1 MASPRA
7 NSTRRL
13 IVQSLENRITPASA
27 FVNALDLPAN
37 ATVNVSEAD
46 FLAVAPL
53 HNVVAGGLAGFP
65 TGPNEDFVVLSN
77 GDAYRAYGPRG
88 SYSPFGLD
96 FAPRGGQGDVEK
108 MQITVPIAPGETHL
122 KFDFDFMTDQFPN
135 LPVPFHLENDQF
147 KVKATPIGAGVPEDL
162 VQMAV
167 NDAPLMF
174 GSPINAIYLFH
185 TGTFTVD
192 YRIPAGATAV
202 VLDFEVN
209 DQPDATGGG
218 VTSHGG
224 VDTAVAID
232 NFRITSA
239 NQTIWLDFE
248 GSTLTDFPVHG
259 GTATFP
265 AFQPSD
271 IRSAAVRS
279 TLIDSIAADVAAKFA
294 DFDIDFV
301 LTQPAFGPYGTITIG
316 GTGANAVS
324 LGAGADPRLLDD
336 LGANTTLA
344 DAIGTVFGF
353 AQSDFGNTS
362 QTSSAYVASGEFDLS
377 PLYFGEDET
386 VLQQRLVVTIAHEV
400 AHTLGTPHVGDFHD
414 DNIMAQFSPRSP
426 TAVFE
431 DLNAFLPEAT
441 PDGRTQMNVHDY
453 LGGVLGSSTGSTI
466 GAGAALEQLA
476 LVFDITLGF
485 ELYDIVFALTGGF
498 PDSEFGG
505 AVDTA
510 TEIVTVPQLNIGQN
524 QIALP
529 NYGRNTKVSFY
540 ASTTPGAPPFIFSGT
555 PSGGDMSPAD
565 GFVRLFDF
573 SGEPNSSLPVAF
585 GTLGALAPVPGG
597 VKVKISPF
605 ATPGLKPIPA
615 KTGFVF
621 DDDKGNTVLVKLTS
635 KTGSAAIELNDPD
648 GDGKGSVARIE
659 LQGTT
664 SKDKLEVK
672 ILQKSTFDHFVD
684 IGAIFGTSL
693 GKLNLKSAN
702 LTGAGLAFGGLVKDI
717 AINDVLFGA
726 DIFTGGAFNTKTKIA
741 VHEVF
746 DGSDIGVDGQ
756 LQLSAAR
763 IGDGTIRAAL
773 LKSLTVKGDS
783 KAVLPIVGNFQSDV
797 TIVPGRT
804 LTAKEA
810 KLSLLGNVS
819 IAGRTIG
826 ASFVVPGHAGKF
838 KTGTFEDSSILV
850 GYTPTFPLDPF
861 AGGTFDGEFKL
872 AGFSATGFNG
882 FVGATFANS
891 NLIAARVGPV
901 SIASLNV
908 DNPVAFGIAAKAGLD
923 KNLSSIKVKDGSF
936 TFDPTGVLPQSADDF
951 FVKEI

>member
-1 MASPRA
+1 MATPRA
-7 NSTRRL
+7 GLPRRL
-13 IVQSLENRITPASA
+13 VLQSLESRLNPASA
-27 FVNALDLPAN
+27 FVNALDLPST
-37 ATVNVSEAD
+37 ATVDVSEAD
-46 FLAVAPL
+46 FLAVAPV
-53 HNVVAGGLAGFP
+53 HNVIAGGLAGFP
-65 TGPNEDFVVLSN
+65 TGPNEDFVILSN
-77 GDAYRAYGPRG
+77 GDAYRAYAPRG
-88 SYSPFGLD
+88 NYPAYGIDFG
-96 FAPRGGQGDVEK
+96 PHGGQGDAEK
-108 MQITVPIAPGETHL
+108 MQVTVPIAPGETHL

-135 LPVPFHLENDQF
+135 QPPPYHMENDQF

-167 NDAPLMF
+167 NSAPLLF
-174 GSPINAIYLFH
+174 SSPLNSIYLFH

-218 VTSHGG
+218 VVSHGD

-232 NFRITSA
+232 NFRLTSA
-239 NQTIWLDFE
+239 NQTIWLNFE
-248 GSTLTDFPVHG
+248 GNSLTDFPVHG

-271 IRSAAVRS
+271 IRSAAVRA
-279 TLIDSIAADVAAKFA
+279 TLINSIAADVAAKFA

-316 GTGANAVS
+316 GTGANAVT
-324 LGAGADPRLLDD
+324 LGPGADPRLLND
-336 LGANTTLA
+336 LGPNTTLA
-344 DAIGTVFGF
+344 NAVGTLFGF
-353 AQSDFGNTS
+353 AQSDYGNTS
-362 QTSSAYVASGEFDLS
+362 QTSSAYVAPGEFDLS
-377 PLYFGEDET
+377 PLYTGEDET
-386 VLQQRLVVTIAHEV
+386 ILKQRLVVTIAHEV
-400 AHTLGTPHVGDFHD
+400 AHTLGTPHVFDFHD

-431 DLNAFLPEAT
+431 DLDAFLPEAT
-441 PDGRTQMNVHDY
+441 PDGRTELNVQRY
-453 LGGVLGSSTGSTI
+453 LGGVLGSSTSSTV
-466 GAGAALEQLA
+466 GPGAALEQLS

-510 TEIVTVPQLNIGQN
+510 TEIVTVPQLSVGQN
-524 QIALP
+524 QITLP
-529 NYGRNTKVSFY
+529 NYGPNTKVSFH
-540 ASTTPGAPPFIFSGT
+540 ASTSPGSPPFIFSGT

-573 SGEPNSSLPVAF
+573 SGEPSTSLPVAF
-585 GTLGALAPVPGG
+585 GNLGSLAPVPNG

-605 ATPGLKPIPA
+605 ATPGLTPIPA

-621 DDDKGNTVLVKLTS
+621 DDDKGNTVLVKLSS
-635 KTGSAAIELNDPD
+635 KTGTAAIELNDPD
-648 GDGKGSVARIE
+648 GDGKGSIARIE

-664 SKDKLEVK
+664 SKDKLDVK
-672 ILQKSTFDHFVD
+672 ILEKSAFDPFVD

-702 LTGAGLAFGGLVKDI
+702 LTGAGVVFGGLVKNI

-726 DIFTGGAFNTKTKIA
+726 DILTGGGFGTKTKIA
-741 VHEVF
+741 LHEVF

-773 LKSLTVKGDS
+773 LKSLSVKGDS
-783 KAVLPIVGNFQSDV
+783 KAVIPIAGNFQSDV

-810 KLSLLGNVS
+810 KLSLLGNVT
-819 IAGRTIG
+819 IAGQTIG
-826 ASFVVPGHAGKF
+826 ATFVVPGHAGKF
-838 KTGTFEDSSILV
+838 KTGTFQDSSILV
-850 GYTPTFPLDPF
+850 GFTPTNPFDPF

-872 AGFSATGFNG
+872 AGFAASGFHG
-882 FVGATFANS
+882 FVGPTFANS
-891 NLIAARVGPV
+891 NLIAARVGSV

-908 DNPVAFGIAAKAGLD
+908 DNAVAFGIAAKAGLD
-923 KNLSSIKVKDGSF
+923 KNLSSIKVKDGTF
-936 TFDPTGVLPQSADDF
+936 TFDTTGLLPQSADDF